1 MEHPAATSDED
12 LMTRVQGGDAGAY
25 QELFRRHDRAILG
38 YLRRRVR
45 DEEHA
50 RDLFQETWLNVHR
63 GAHTFK
69 TGQRFRPWLFGIAVN
84 TVRDSYRKQG
94 KDTETTEMV
103 MEPGVPPRS
112 HHPTR
117 MTIEAAID
125 TLPEHLKEAFLL
137 GAVQG
142 FNHREVAAQL
152 DISPDNARARISRAR
167 GHLRKLLKGP
177 E

>member
-1 MEHPAATSDED
+1 MEHPATTTDED
-12 LMTRVQGGDAGAY
+12 LMLLVQGGDAGAY
-25 QELFRRHDRAILG
+25 QELFHRHQRSVLG

-50 RDLFQETWLNVHR
+50 SDLFQETWLNVHR
-63 GAHTFK
+63 GSRTFK
-69 TGQRFRPWLFGIAVN
+69 SGQRFRPWLFGIAVN

-94 KDTETTEMV
+94 RRIKTTEMV

-112 HHPTR
+112 HHMTR
-117 MTIEAAID
+117 LTIEAAID
-125 TLPEHLKEAFLL
+125 TLPEHLKDAFLL

-142 FNHREVAAQL
+142 FNHREVAAEL

-167 GHLRKLLKGP
+167 SHLRQLLKP

>member
-1 MEHPAATSDED
+1 MESPIPGSDED
-12 LMTRVQGGDAGAY
+12 LMMSVQSGDANAY
-25 QELFRRHDRAILG
+25 HQLYQRHSRAVLG

-45 DEEHA
+45 DEEQA
-50 RDLFQETWLNVHR
+50 ADLFQETWLNVHR
-63 GAHTFK
+63 GARTFK
-69 TGQRFRPWLFGIAVN
+69 PNQRFRPWLFGIAVN

-94 KDTETTEMV
+94 RRIQTTEMV
-103 MEPGVPPRS
+103 MEPGMPPRS
-112 HHPTR
+112 DHPVR

-125 TLPEHLKEAFLL
+125 SLPEHLKQAFLL

-167 GHLRKLLKGP
+167 GHLRKMLKP

>member
-1 MEHPAATSDED
+1 M
-12 LMTRVQGGDAGAY
+12 LRVQAGESSAY
-25 QELFRRHDRAILG
+25 QELFSRHNRAVFG

-45 DEEHA
+45 DEELA
-50 RDLFQETWLNVHR
+50 SDLFQETWLNVHR

-69 TGQRFRPWLFGIAVN
+69 PGQRFRPWLFGIAVN
-84 TVRDSYRKQG
+84 TIRDSYRKQG
-94 KDTETTEMV
+94 RRIKTTEMV
-103 MEPGVPPRS
+103 MEPGVPPKS
-112 HHPTR
+112 HHATR
-117 MTIEAAID
+117 MTIERAID

-167 GHLRKLLKGP
+167 STLRKLLKP

>member
-1 MEHPAATSDED
+1 MLS
-12 LMTRVQGGDAGAY
+12 VQNGDHGAY
-25 QELFRRHDRAILG
+25 QELFRRHQRAIYG

-50 RDLFQETWLNVHR
+50 SDLFQETWLNIHR
-63 GAHTFK
+63 GAHTYRAN
-69 TGQRFRPWLFGIAVN
+69 QRFRPWLFGVAVN

-94 KDTETTEMV
+94 RRIQTTTMV
-103 MEPGVPPRS
+103 MDHAEPQRTQ
-112 HHPTR
+112 HLTR
-117 MTIEAAID
+117 MTLEAAID

-142 FNHREVAAQL
+142 FNHREIADQL

-167 GHLRKLLKGP
+167 VHLRKLLKP